1 MVVHIPGPSP
11 QRFRGLVDTFLEE
24 LRAQGKSAHTIRAY
38 GWHLYRFTRWLEG
51 QGILETSH
59 WGEPEALRYLSTLW
73 DVFQPSTIK
82 QSVAAIRAWV
92 RWLRHK
98 GFIKEDFSRYLPV
111 PKVEPSPQRTLSLE
125 EIRRLFSVCP
135 QNIPRGARD
144 LALMAL
150 LLETGLRAGEIV
162 RLRLSD
168 WDEKRRTFRVRGKGG
183 RIDLV
188 KCSPECTHYLRNWL
202 RFREDVAEPDVQHF
216 FVSVGGLTRG
226 RPLTTRG
233 LRIILK
239 KIGDQAGVPGVHPH
253 AFRRS
258 FAVILVKNGVPTRTL
273 QVVGRWK
280 DLDMVERYTQVLT
293 AVDTWDEIAGKT
305 PLATLKQ

>member
-1 MVVHIPGPSP
+1 MVHIPGPAP
-11 QRFRGLVDTFLEE
+11 QQFRSLIDAFLAEF
-24 LRAQGKSAHTIRAY
+24 RAQGKSSHTIRAY
-38 GWHLYRFTRWLEG
+38 GWHLYRFARWLEG
-51 QGILETSH
+51 EGITHVSA
-59 WGEPEALRYLSTLW
+59 WGEPEALRYLGTLW
-73 DVFQPSTIK
+73 DVFQPPTIK
-82 QSVAAIRAWV
+82 QAVAAIRAWV
-92 RWLRHK
+92 RWLHHK
-98 GFIKEDFSRYLPV
+98 GLTHQDFSRHLPM
-111 PKVEPSPQRTLSLE
+111 PKTEPSPQRTFSLE
-125 EIRRLFSVCP
+125 EIQKLFSVCNP
-135 QNIPRGARD
+135 NTPRGARD

-150 LLETGLRAGEIV
+150 LIETGLRAGEIV
-162 RLRLSD
+162 QLQLGD
-168 WDEKRRTFRVRGKGG
+168 WDAMRRTFRVRGKGG

-202 RFREDVAEPDVQHF
+202 RFREDVAEPDAQHF

-280 DLDMVERYTQVLT
+280 ELDMVERYTQVLT